1 MKAGGARVSGQ
12 RGSILVVTLWSVGVV
27 AALLVAILGGA
38 RTESLVTRN
47 AVALARAQVAAE
59 GATEIALA
67 RLLARRAEGRAAFAG
82 DAEPWSDGDISG
94 RWSVIDENGRIDLN
108 EAPWEMLAG
117 LVRAIGRDET
127 EAGVLACHVLA
138 YRGAVDP
145 RCPALGVALE
155 GRLFAAP
162 GQLAALPGADPDL
175 LAALLP
181 HVTVHSGAL
190 GIDPGAASREALL
203 AVPGHSP
210 GLVDHFLAR
219 RAMRMAQGDDASV
232 HDVLP
237 PSRYLSA
244 SPGEVFTI
252 HAEAVLSGGA
262 VQRVERVV
270 RLTGEA
276 QRPWRTLAWRS
287 QAPQR
292 LPAPR

>member
-1 MKAGGARVSGQ
+1 MTTGGGRATGQ

-27 AALLVAILGGA
+27 AALLFAILGGA

-47 AVALARAQVAAE
+47 AVALARAQAAAE

-82 DAEPWSDGDISG
+82 EAEPWSDGDISG
-94 RWSVIDENGRIDLN
+94 RWVVIDENGRIDLN

-127 EAGVLACHVLA
+127 EAGALACHILA
-138 YRGAVDP
+138 YRGAIDP
-145 RCPALGVALE
+145 RCPGFGVPLD

-162 GQLAALPGADPDL
+162 GQLAALSGTDPEL
-175 LAALLP
+175 LAALMP

-219 RAMRMAQGDDASV
+219 RAMRTAQGEDGSV
-232 HDVLP
+232 YDVLP
-237 PSRYLSA
+237 PSRYLTA

-252 HAEAVLSGGA
+252 HAEAVLPGGA

-270 RLTGEA
+270 RLTGEP

-287 QAPQR
+287 QAPRR
-292 LPAPR
+292 LPVPG